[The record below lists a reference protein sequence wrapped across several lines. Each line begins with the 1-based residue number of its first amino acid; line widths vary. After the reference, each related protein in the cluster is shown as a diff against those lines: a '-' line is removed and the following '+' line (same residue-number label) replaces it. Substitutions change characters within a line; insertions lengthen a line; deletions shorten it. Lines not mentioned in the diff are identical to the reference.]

1 MFFISILDS
10 GSYIAAFAAM
20 PNLGHHGAKRGNI
33 LSIEFKVSTD
43 SRALGQYYSLRERCF
58 RQELGLVGFDGSEDE
73 QDRQGLIV
81 LALKDGHC
89 VGGARISSHITL
101 TSQLELLELDHSTCC
116 MWERFVID
124 PAVRTVYLVREF
136 VAHLI
141 QISRD
146 SGYQNAMVLSS
157 LRNARFYRRCHTALG
172 VGFQIH
178 RSVPHC
184 AQGAFAGL
192 EHYLSVAHLEHWQ
205 PLRLAI

>member
-1 MFFISILDS
+1 M
-10 GSYIAAFAAM
+10 
-20 PNLGHHGAKRGNI
+20 
-33 LSIEFKVSTD
+33 SIEFKVCTD

-73 QDRQGLIV
+73 QDRQSLIF
-81 LALKDGHC
+81 LALKDGYC

-101 TSQLELLELDHSTCC
+101 ASQLELLELDQSTCC

-124 PAVRTVYLVREF
+124 PTVRTVYLVREF

-141 QISRD
+141 QISRE

-178 RSVPHC
+178 RPVPHC

-192 EHYLSVAHLEHWQ
+192 EHYLSVAHLEHRQ